1 MIDLIQTL
9 LSLSGAA
16 QFFAACLL
24 VAVTRVFIKVGGAV
38 LSVVFDGIVF
48 VLSFLKS
55 IKIKYK
61 LHLSLSPAL
70 LFASAVKISVLA
82 GIVCLAASPIRTGL
96 QYVEQAFVSPVYFTP
111 DTSSATQAAYEAI
124 LARKVGRS
132 EYNAIMSEAQYLAS
146 KYGSSVLAFL
156 QVYHAECG
164 LNPYV
169 ANVTKSGDTV
179 AIGLIQFT
187 AAGVSGIA
195 SWQET
200 KQRIKNRDVQFML
213 QLQRAY
219 FERAAR
225 CAMPRPCDVYTA
237 VFMPSFICAQSDET
251 VLASVDSSKPQWYYQ
266 NPSLDGYKIDSK
278 GRIFVGNAYRDG
290 KITKQDLALK
300 LEYLRQQV
308 VKQ

>member
-1 MIDLIQTL
+1 MTPAIDAIQTL
-9 LSLSGAA
+9 LSLNGAA
-16 QFFAACLL
+16 LFAAWFIMLAIARVVFVVL
-24 VAVTRVFIKVGGAV
+24 SRVTRIGIAGMVH
-38 LSVVFDGIVF
+38 VVAFTKHLLHF
-48 VLSFLKS
+48 
-55 IKIKYK
+55 KIN
-61 LHLSLSPAL
+61 PAAL
-70 LFASAVKISVLA
+70 IFTAFKISVVAFLLSFFSQP
-82 GIVCLAASPIRTGL
+82 VKNGL
-96 QYVEQAFVSPVYFTP
+96 QYIEQAFVSPVYFTP

-124 LARKVGRS
+124 LARNVGRS
-132 EYNAIMSEAQYLAS
+132 EYNAIMSEAQYLAQ
-146 KYGSSVLAFL
+146 KYNSSVLAFL

-169 ANVTKSGDTV
+169 ANVTKTGDTV

-195 SWQET
+195 GWQET
-200 KQRIKNRDVQFML
+200 KRRIKNRDIQFML
-213 QLQRAY
+213 QLQRVY

-266 NPSLDGYKIDSK
+266 NPSLDGYKIDQK
-278 GRIFVGNAYRDG
+278 GRIFVGNHYRDG

>member
-1 MIDLIQTL
+1 MTPTIDAIQTL

-16 QFFAACLL
+16 LFAAW
-24 VAVTRVFIKVGGAV
+24 FIMLAIGR
-38 LSVVFDGIVF
+38 VVFVIASRAASIGIAGMAHVIAF
-48 VLSFLKS
+48 TRHLLHF
-55 IKIKYK
+55 KIN
-61 LHLSLSPAL
+61 LAAVV
-70 LFASAVKISVLA
+70 FASFKISVVAFLLSFFSQP
-82 GIVCLAASPIRTGL
+82 VKNGL
-96 QYVEQAFVSPVYFTP
+96 QYIEQAFVSPVYFTP

-124 LARKVGRS
+124 LARNVGRN
-132 EYNAIMSEAQYLAS
+132 EYNAIMSETQYLAS

-237 VFMPSFICAQSDET
+237 VFMPSFICAKSDDT

-308 VKQ
+308 AKQ

>member
-1 MIDLIQTL
+1 MTPIIDLIQTL
-9 LSLSGAA
+9 LSLSGPV
-16 QFFAACLL
+16 QFFAACLI
-24 VAVTRVFIKVGGAV
+24 VAIARVCIKVGAKVVGLG
-38 LSVVFDGIVF
+38 LSGIVF
-48 VLSFLKS
+48 ALSFFKRLF
-55 IKIKYK
+55 YF
-61 LHLSLSPAL
+61 SLTPLAL
-70 LFASAVKISVLA
+70 FSTGVKIAVVA
-82 GIVCLAASPIRTGL
+82 GFVCLAASPIKDGL
-96 QYVEQAFVSPVYFTP
+96 QYIEQAFVSPVYFTP

-124 LARKVGRS
+124 LSRNVGRN
-132 EYNAIMSEAQYLAS
+132 EYNAIMSEAQYLAQ
-146 KYGSSVLAFL
+146 KYNSTVLNFL

-195 SWQET
+195 NWSEA
-200 KQRIKNRDVQFML
+200 KNRIRNRDVQFML

-225 CAMPRPCDVYTA
+225 CDMPRACDVYTA
-237 VFMPSFICAQSDET
+237 VFMPSFICAQSDAT
-251 VLASVDSSKPQWYYQ
+251 ILASIEGDKPQWYLQ
-266 NPSLDGYKIDSK
+266 NPSLDGYKIDTK
-278 GRIFVGNAYRDG
+278 GRIFVGNHYKDG

-308 VKQ
+308 TK